1 MQYSFDFLIGSR
13 IITEYKVKNYKEKRS
28 DTMFDHVAYFI
39 LEAMVV
45 LTILVVVIG
54 IPLGDTLLRK

>member
-1 MQYSFDFLIGSR
+1 
-13 IITEYKVKNYKEKRS
+13 
-28 DTMFDHVAYFI
+28 MFDQVAYFI

>member
-1 MQYSFDFLIGSR
+1 
-13 IITEYKVKNYKEKRS
+13 
-28 DTMFDHVAYFI
+28 MFDHVAYFI

>member
-1 MQYSFDFLIGSR
+1 
-13 IITEYKVKNYKEKRS
+13 
-28 DTMFDHVAYFI
+28 MFDHVAYFI

-54 IPLGDTLLRK
+54 IPLGDVMFKK

>member
-1 MQYSFDFLIGSR
+1 
-13 IITEYKVKNYKEKRS
+13 
-28 DTMFDHVAYFI
+28 MFDHVAYFI

-54 IPLGDTLLRK
+54 IPLGDVMLKK